1 MAAKRKA
8 TASWTGDLASGSG
21 TVDLTSSGAGAAL
34 PVSWAARTEDSAGG
48 KTSPE
53 ELIAAAYA
61 ACFCMALSVGL
72 AKAGHKPEQLHVTAE
87 STFEKVG
94 DGFAFTTLH
103 VSARG
108 TVPGIDAAAF
118 EQAAEGAS
126 QNCPVSK
133 ALKGN
138 VKISVDAKLE
148 A

>member
-8 TASWTGDLASGSG
+8 TASWTGDLASGNG
-21 TVDLTSSGAGAAL
+21 TVNLASSGIAVDL
-34 PVSWAARTEDSAGG
+34 PVSWAARTEDAAGG

-72 AKAGHKPEQLHVTAE
+72 ARGGHKPERLDVSAE

-94 DGFAFTTLH
+94 EGFAFTTLH
-103 VSARG
+103 VTVRG
-108 TVPGIDAAAF
+108 SVPGIDEAGF
-118 EQAAEGAS
+118 KQAAEGAS

-138 VKISVDAKLE
+138 VSISVDAAL